1 MLSLNCSKVTERE
14 NPKSKQRRK
23 TQQRNEDTNG
33 RFLIRTDAGA
43 DRAEPYGPLWGNTQ
57 ARGEVVA
64 SGSGYLRLRV
74 TVPLL
79 VSLSQWG
86 RIHARPRACAAQ
98 AKKQPH

>member
-1 MLSLNCSKVTERE
+1 MN
-14 NPKSKQRRK
+14 KSKQRRK

-43 DRAEPYGPLWGNTQ
+43 DRAEPYGPLWGDTQ

-74 TVPLL
+74 TVPLP

-86 RIHARPRACAAQ
+86 RIHVHPRACAAQ
-98 AKKQPH
+98 AKKQPR